1 MMAKILMKGNEAVA
15 EAAIR
20 SGCRLY
26 FAYPITPQ
34 SELIEYMAKM
44 MPKVGGTFLQA
55 ESEVAAIN
63 MVYGA
68 AGAGKRV
75 MTSSS
80 SPGIS
85 LKQEG
90 ISYIAGAELPA
101 VIVNVQ
107 RGGPGL
113 GDIQPAQGD
122 YFQATK
128 GGGHGDYRLIVLAPS
143 SVQEFADMA
152 SEAFDLADKYRNPV
166 MILADGMLGQMM
178 EPVEFREPRTQ
189 EEIDALG
196 NQHTSWCICP
206 NEDGDKKHHHE
217 INSLELDPSCLEKH
231 VNDLYAKYAEIQK
244 QEIRYDTYNLSD
256 DNEILCV
263 AWGTAS
269 RVVKS
274 AINELKAEGKNVGLI
289 RPISC
294 WPYPYEAVA
303 AAIGPKVK
311 QVYVFELN
319 TGQMLDD
326 VKIAV
331 GGKVPVK
338 FWGKVGG
345 IVFTPAEIQAKL
357 EACFSRRK
365 PWK

>member
-1 MMAKILMKGNEAVA
+1 MAKVLMKGNEAVA

-20 SGCRLY
+20 AGCRLY

-34 SELIEYMAKM
+34 SELIEYMAKK
-44 MPKVGGTFLQA
+44 MPLVNGTFLQA

-68 AGAGKRV
+68 AGCGKRV

-85 LKQEG
+85 LKMEG
-90 ISYIAGAELPA
+90 ISYIAGSQLPA

-113 GDIQPAQGD
+113 GDIQPAQAD
-122 YFQATK
+122 YNQATK

-152 SEAFDLADKYRNPV
+152 GDAFDLADKYRNPV

-178 EPVEFREPRTQ
+178 EPVEFKPDKAA
-189 EEIDALG
+189 EELRDIE
-196 NQHTSWCICP
+196 HKHETWCIHP
-206 NEDGDKKHHHE
+206 NEDGDRRHHHE
-217 INSLELDPSCLEKH
+217 INSLEIDPKVLEKH
-231 VNDLYAKYAEIQK
+231 VIELGQKYDYITKHETRHEA
-244 QEIRYDTYNLSD
+244 YNISD

-263 AWGTAS
+263 AFGTAS
-269 RVVKS
+269 RIVKS
-274 AINELKAEGKNVGLI
+274 AVNDLKDEGYSIGLI
-289 RPISC
+289 RPITC
-294 WPYPYEAVA
+294 WPYPYEAVKN
-303 AAIGPKVK
+303 AIGSKVK
-311 QVYVFELN
+311 KVIVFELN
-319 TGQMLDD
+319 LGQMLDD

-331 GGKVPVK
+331 EGKVPIE
-338 FWGKVGG
+338 FYGKVGG
-345 IVFTPAEIQAKL
+345 IVFTPDEIK
-357 EACFSRRK
+357 RK
-365 PWK
+365 IEESL

>member
-1 MMAKILMKGNEAVA
+1 
-15 EAAIR
+15 
-20 SGCRLY
+20 LY

-44 MPKVGGTFLQA
+44 MPKVNGTFIQA

-68 AGAGKRV
+68 AGSGKRV

-85 LKQEG
+85 LKMEG
-90 ISYIAGAELPA
+90 LSYIAGAELPC
-101 VIVNVQ
+101 VVVNVQ

-178 EPVEFREPRTQ
+178 EPVEFKPAKTDAELQ
-189 EEIDALG
+189 ELA
-196 NQHTSWCICP
+196 NQHLSWCICP

-217 INSLELDPSCLEKH
+217 INSLELDPLVLEQH
-231 VNDLYAKYAEIQK
+231 VLGLCKKYAEIQK
-244 QEIRYDTYNLSD
+244 NEIRYETYNISD
-256 DNEILCV
+256 ENEVLCV

-274 AINELKAEGKNVGLI
+274 AINEVLKEGKSVGLI
-289 RPISC
+289 RPIRV
-294 WPYPYEAVA
+294 WPYPYEAIKQ
-303 AAIGPKVK
+303 AIGKNVK
-311 QVYVFELN
+311 KVYVFELN
-319 TGQMLDD
+319 SGQMVED

-331 GGKVPVK
+331 EGKVPVD

-345 IVFTPAEIQAKL
+345 VVFTPAEIKEKL
-357 EACFSRRK
+357 EECF
-365 PWK
+365 

>member
-1 MMAKILMKGNEAVA
+1 MSKILMKGNEAVA

-20 SGCRLY
+20 AGCRLY

-34 SELIEYMAKM
+34 SELIEYMARM
-44 MPKVGGTFLQA
+44 MPKVHGTFLQA

-80 SPGIS
+80 SPGIA
-85 LKQEG
+85 LKMEG
-90 ISYIAGAELPA
+90 ISYIAGSELPA

-166 MILADGMLGQMM
+166 LILADGMLGQMM
-178 EPVEFREPRTQ
+178 EPVEFHPAKTD
-189 EEIDALG
+189 EEIKALG
-196 NQHTSWCICP
+196 EQHNAWCICP
-206 NEDGDKKHHHE
+206 NADGDAKHHHE
-217 INSLELDPSCLEKH
+217 INSLEIDPTVLEKH
-231 VNDLYAKYAEIQK
+231 VNKMYEKYAQVERDEIK
-244 QEIRYDTYNLSD
+244 YEEYKISP

-274 AINELKAEGKNVGLI
+274 AINELEKAGHSIGLI
-289 RPISC
+289 RPIRV
-294 WPYPYEAVA
+294 WPYPYAA
-303 AAIGPKVK
+303 IQAAIGPRVR
-311 QVYVFELN
+311 QVWVFELN

-331 GGKVPVK
+331 CGKVPVR

-345 IVFTPAEIQAKL
+345 IVFTPAEIKAKL
-357 EACFSRRK
+357 EEALK
-365 PWK
+365 QGGA

>member
-1 MMAKILMKGNEAVA
+1 MAKILMKGNEAVA

-34 SELIEYMAKM
+34 SELIEYMARM
-44 MPKVGGTFLQA
+44 MPKVNGCFLQA
-55 ESEVAAIN
+55 ESEVSAIT

-68 AGAGKRV
+68 AGCCKRV

-85 LKQEG
+85 LKMEG

-122 YFQATK
+122 YFQAVK
-128 GGGHGDYRLIVLAPS
+128 GGGHGDYQLIVMAPA

-178 EPVEFREPRTQ
+178 EPVEFKEPLSDA
-189 EEIDALG
+189 EIEAKG
-196 NQHTSWCICP
+196 KQHDSWCICP
-206 NEDGDKKHHHE
+206 NEDGEGKHHHE
-217 INSLELDPSCLEKH
+217 INSLEIDPLVLEKH
-231 VNDLYAKYAEIQK
+231 VNDLYKKYDVITQN
-244 QEIRYDTYNLSD
+244 EIRYEEFNVSD

-269 RVVKS
+269 RIVKS
-274 AINELKAEGKNVGLI
+274 AINELKKDGKSVGLI
-289 RPISC
+289 RPINV

-303 AAIGPKVK
+303 KAIGPKVK
-311 QVYVFELN
+311 KVYVFELN
-319 TGQMLDD
+319 KGQMLDD

-331 GGKVPVK
+331 NGKVPVD

-357 EACFSRRK
+357 EACF
-365 PWK
+365 

>member
-1 MMAKILMKGNEAVA
+1 MAKVLMKGNEAVA

-34 SELIEYMAKM
+34 SELIEYMARM

-55 ESEVAAIN
+55 ESEVSAIN

-68 AGAGKRV
+68 AGSGKRV

-85 LKQEG
+85 LKAEG

-128 GGGHGDYRLIVLAPS
+128 GGGHGDYRQIVLAPS

-178 EPVEFREPRTQ
+178 EPVEFKTAKTEA
-189 EEIDALG
+189 ELAELG
-196 NQHTSWCICP
+196 KQHDSWCICP
-206 NEDGDKKHHHE
+206 NADGDKKHHHE
-217 INSLELDPSCLEKH
+217 INSLEIDPAVLEKH
-231 VNDLYAKYAEIQK
+231 VHDLYAKYAVIE
-244 QEIRYDTYNLSD
+244 QEETRWEEYNTNQ

-269 RVVKS
+269 RIVKS
-274 AINELKAEGKNVGLI
+274 AVNEMNSKGRNIGLI
-289 RPISC
+289 RPITC
-294 WPYPYEAVA
+294 WPFPYDAISK
-303 AAIGPKVK
+303 AIGPKVK
-311 QVYVFELN
+311 KVFVFELN

-331 GGKVPVK
+331 AGKVEVD

-345 IVFTPAEIQAKL
+345 IVFTPAEIEAKL
-357 EACFSRRK
+357 DSCF
-365 PWK
+365 

>member
-1 MMAKILMKGNEAVA
+1 MGEKVLMKGNEAVA

-68 AGAGKRV
+68 AGTGMRV

-90 ISYIAGAELPA
+90 ISYIAGANLPA
-101 VIVNVQ
+101 VIINVQ

-113 GDIQPAQGD
+113 GDIQPAQAD
-122 YFQATK
+122 YFQSTK
-128 GGGHGDYRLIVLAPS
+128 GGGHGDYHMIVLAPA

-152 SEAFDLADKYRNPV
+152 SDAFDLADKYRNPV
-166 MILADGMLGQMM
+166 LILSDGLLGQMM
-178 EPVEFREPRTQ
+178 EPVEFKPTKTK
-189 EEIDALG
+189 EEMEVLSK
-196 NQHTSWCICP
+196 QHYSWCIHE
-206 NEDGDKKHHHE
+206 NNFEDRHHNE
-217 INSLELDPSCLEKH
+217 INSLEIDPRVLEKH
-231 VNDLYAKYAEIQK
+231 VLELEKKYQVITAHETQH
-244 QEIRYDTYNLSD
+244 EGYHLND

-263 AWGTAS
+263 AFGTAS
-269 RVVKS
+269 RIVRAAVDDL
-274 AINELKAEGKNVGLI
+274 NAEGKNIGLI
-289 RPISC
+289 RPITV
-294 WPYPYEAVA
+294 WPYPSD
-303 AAIGPKVK
+303 AIWKALTPKVK
-311 QVYVFELN
+311 KVVVFELN
-319 TGQMLDD
+319 LGQMVED
-326 VKIAV
+326 VRLAV
-331 GGKVPVK
+331 NGKVPVE
-338 FWGKVGG
+338 FMGKVGG
-345 IVFTPAEIQAKL
+345 IVFTPEEIKEKL
-357 EACFSRRK
+357 LSLY
-365 PWK
+365 

>member
-1 MMAKILMKGNEAVA
+1 MAKVLMKGNEAVA

-20 SGCRLY
+20 AGCRLY

-44 MPKVGGTFLQA
+44 MPKVGGTFIQA

-68 AGAGKRV
+68 AGCGKRV

-85 LKQEG
+85 LKMEG
-90 ISYIAGAELPA
+90 VSYLASSELPA

-122 YFQATK
+122 YFQAVK
-128 GGGHGDYRLIVLAPS
+128 GGGHGDYKMITMAPS

-152 SEAFDLADKYRNPV
+152 SEAFDLADKYRTPI

-178 EPVEFREPRTQ
+178 EPVEFHTPKSEEEMQ
-189 EEIDALG
+189 EL
-196 NQHTSWCICP
+196 NQQHESWCICP
-206 NEDGDKKHHHE
+206 NKDGAAHHHHE
-217 INSLELDPSCLEKH
+217 INSLEIDPLVLEKH
-231 VNDLYAKYAEIQK
+231 VNELYVKYASIEANEK
-244 QEIRYDTYNLSD
+244 RHEAYNIND

-269 RVVKS
+269 RIVKS
-274 AINELKAEGKNVGLI
+274 AVDELKAEGKSIGLI
-289 RPISC
+289 RPINV

-303 AAIGPKVK
+303 KAIGKNVKKVM
-311 QVYVFELN
+311 VFELN
-319 TGQMLDD
+319 KGQMLDD

-331 GGKVPVK
+331 NGKVPVD

-345 IVFTPAEIQAKL
+345 IVFTPAEIKEKI
-357 EACFSRRK
+357 EAGL
-365 PWK
+365 

>member
-1 MMAKILMKGNEAVA
+1 MSKILMKGNEAVA

-20 SGCRLY
+20 AGCRLY

-44 MPKVGGTFLQA
+44 MPKVGGTFIQA
-55 ESEVAAIN
+55 ESEIAAIN

-68 AGAGKRV
+68 AGVGKRV

-90 ISYIAGAELPA
+90 ISYMAGAELPA

-122 YFQATK
+122 YFQAVK
-128 GGGHGDYRLIVLAPS
+128 GGGHGDYQLIVLAPS
-143 SVQEFADMA
+143 SVQEFADLA
-152 SEAFDLADKYRNPV
+152 ADAFDLADKYRNPV

-178 EPVEFREPRTQ
+178 EPVEFKPAKTQ
-189 EEIDALG
+189 EELDALA
-196 NQHTSWCICP
+196 NQHLSWCICP
-206 NEDGDKKHHHE
+206 NADGDAKHHHE
-217 INSLELDPSCLEKH
+217 INSLELDPEILEKK
-231 VNDLYAKYAEIQK
+231 VSKLYEKYAEVEK
-244 QEIRYDTYNLSD
+244 NEVRYETYNLSE

-263 AWGTAS
+263 AWGTAA

-274 AINELKAEGKNVGLI
+274 AINELVAQGKSIGLV
-289 RPISC
+289 RPITC
-294 WPYPYEAVA
+294 WPYPYEAIA
-303 AAIGPKVK
+303 SAIGPKVK
-311 QVYVFELN
+311 KVYVFELN
-319 TGQMLDD
+319 SGQMVED
-326 VKIAV
+326 VMIAV
-331 GGKVPVK
+331 NGKVPVD
-338 FWGKVGG
+338 FWGKLGG
-345 IVFTPAEIQAKL
+345 IVFTPADIQAKL
-357 EACFSRRK
+357 EACF
-365 PWK
+365 

>member
-1 MMAKILMKGNEAVA
+1 MTKVLMKGNEAVA

-68 AGAGKRV
+68 AGAGRRV

-85 LKQEG
+85 LKMEG
-90 ISYIAGAELPA
+90 ISYIAGAQLPA
-101 VIVNVQ
+101 VIINVQ

-113 GDIQPAQGD
+113 GDIQPGQSD
-122 YFQATK
+122 YFQAVK
-128 GGGHGDYRLIVLAPS
+128 GGGHGDYHLIVLAPS

-152 SEAFDLADKYRNPV
+152 GEAFDLADKYRTAV

-178 EPVEFREPRTQ
+178 EPVEFKPAKTA
-189 EEIDALG
+189 EEIEAL
-196 NQHTSWCICP
+196 NSQHHDWCICP
-206 NEDGDKKHHHE
+206 NVEGPEHHHHE
-217 INSLELDPSCLEKH
+217 INSLEIDPSVLEQH
-231 VNDLYAKYAEIQK
+231 V
-244 QEIRYDTYNLSD
+244 YNLYDNYATIEKNELRYESYNVSD

-269 RVVKS
+269 RIVKS
-274 AINELKAEGKNVGLI
+274 AINELKVEGKSIGMIRPITVWPFPYQEIDAAIGKNV
-289 RPISC
+289 
-294 WPYPYEAVA
+294 
-303 AAIGPKVK
+303 KK
-311 QVYVFELN
+311 VYVFELN
-319 TGQMLDD
+319 MGQMLDD

-331 GGKVPVK
+331 NGKVPVD

-345 IVFTPAEIQAKL
+345 IVFTPAEIKTKL
-357 EACFSRRK
+357 EECF
-365 PWK
+365 

>member
-1 MMAKILMKGNEAVA
+1 MSKILMKGNEAVA

-20 SGCRLY
+20 AGCRLY

-44 MPKVGGTFLQA
+44 MPKVNGTFLQA
-55 ESEVAAIN
+55 ESEVSAIN
-63 MVYGA
+63 MAYGA
-68 AGAGKRV
+68 AACGKRV

-90 ISYIAGAELPA
+90 ISYIAGAQLPA

-122 YFQATK
+122 YFQAVK
-128 GGGHGDYRLIVLAPS
+128 GGGHGDYRMIVLAPS

-152 SEAFDLADKYRNPV
+152 AEAFDLADKYRNPV
-166 MILADGMLGQMM
+166 TILADGMLGQMM
-178 EPVEFREPRTQ
+178 EPVEFKEPLSDEQ
-189 EEIDALG
+189 IAALG
-196 NQHTSWCICP
+196 EQHKSWCIHP

-217 INSLELDPSCLEKH
+217 INSLEIDPAMLEKH
-231 VNDLYAKYAEIQK
+231 VENLYVKYAEMEK
-244 QEIRYDTYNLSD
+244 NEIRYDTYNLSD

-274 AINELKAEGKNVGLI
+274 AINELKADGKSVGMI
-289 RPISC
+289 RPITC

-331 GGKVPVK
+331 CGKTPVK

-345 IVFTPAEIQAKL
+345 IVFTPAEIQQKL
-357 EACFSRRK
+357 EECFK
-365 PWK
+365 

>member
-1 MMAKILMKGNEAVA
+1 MAKVLMKGNEAVA

-20 SGCRLY
+20 AGCRLY

-44 MPKVGGTFLQA
+44 MPTVKGCFLQA

-68 AGAGKRV
+68 GGAGKRV

-90 ISYIAGAELPA
+90 ISYCAGAEIPC

-113 GDIQPAQGD
+113 GDIQPGQAD
-122 YFQATK
+122 YFQAVK
-128 GGGHGDYRLIVLAPS
+128 GGGHGDYHLIVLAPN

-152 SEAFDLADKYRNPV
+152 SDAFDLADKYRNPV
-166 MILADGMLGQMM
+166 LILADGMLGQMM
-178 EPVEFREPRTQ
+178 EPVEFKPAKSD
-189 EEIDALG
+189 EEIAKLG
-196 NQHTSWCICP
+196 EQHTSWCICP
-206 NEDGDKKHHHE
+206 NADGEKKHHHE
-217 INSLELDPSCLEKH
+217 INSLELDPLVLEKH
-231 VNDLYAKYAEIQK
+231 VHDIFRKYDLVEKN
-244 QEIRYDTYNLSD
+244 EIRYEEYNVSD
-256 DNEILCV
+256 ENEVLCV
-263 AWGTAS
+263 AFGTSS
-269 RVVKS
+269 RIVKS
-274 AINELKAEGKNVGLI
+274 AIDELKAKGRSVGLI
-289 RPISC
+289 RPITL
-294 WPYPYEAVA
+294 WPYPYEAIK

-311 QVYVFELN
+311 KVYVFELN
-319 TGQMLDD
+319 MGQMLDD

-331 GGKVPVK
+331 CGKVPVD

-345 IVFTPAEIQAKL
+345 IVFTPAEIEEKLAK
-357 EACFSRRK
+357 C
-365 PWK
+365 W

>member
-1 MMAKILMKGNEAVA
+1 MAKVLMKGNEAVA

-20 SGCRLY
+20 AGCRLY

-44 MPKVGGTFLQA
+44 MPKVNGTFIQA

-68 AGAGKRV
+68 AGCGKRV

-85 LKQEG
+85 LKMEC
-90 ISYIAGAELPA
+90 ISYLAGSQLPA

-122 YFQATK
+122 YFQAVK
-128 GGGHGDYRLIVLAPS
+128 GGGHGDYKLITLAPS

-152 SEAFDLADKYRNPV
+152 AEAFDLADKYRNPV

-178 EPVEFREPRTQ
+178 EPVEFADAKTEVEL
-189 EEIDALG
+189 EELG
-196 NQHTSWCICP
+196 KQHDSWCICP
-206 NEDGDKKHHHE
+206 NTDGSDHHHHE
-217 INSLELDPSCLEKH
+217 INSLEIDPAVLEKH
-231 VNDLYAKYAEIQK
+231 VNKLYEKYAVIEK
-244 QEIRYDTYNLSD
+244 NELRYEKYNISD

-274 AINELKAEGKNVGLI
+274 AVDELKAQGKSVGLI
-289 RPISC
+289 RPIHV
-294 WPYPYEAVA
+294 WPYPYEAVQE
-303 AAIGPKVK
+303 AIGKNVK
-311 QVYVFELN
+311 KVYVFELN
-319 TGQMLDD
+319 RGQMLDD

-331 GGKVPVK
+331 NGKVPVD

-357 EACFSRRK
+357 EASL
-365 PWK
+365 

>member
-1 MMAKILMKGNEAVA
+1 MAKILMKGNEAVA

-34 SELIEYMAKM
+34 SELIEYMARM
-44 MPKVGGTFLQA
+44 MPKVNGTFLQA

-68 AGAGKRV
+68 AGCGKRV

-85 LKQEG
+85 LKMEG
-90 ISYIAGAELPA
+90 ISYIAGAELPC
-101 VIVNVQ
+101 VVVNVQ

-122 YFQATK
+122 YYQATK
-128 GGGHGDYRLIVLAPS
+128 GGGHGDYRLIVMAPS

-178 EPVEFREPRTQ
+178 EPVEFKPAMTQ
-189 EEIDALG
+189 EDIDELG

-217 INSLELDPSCLEKH
+217 INSLEIDPLVLEKH
-231 VNDLYAKYAEIQK
+231 VNDLYRKYATIEK
-244 QEIRYDTYNLSD
+244 NELRYESYNISD
-256 DNEILCV
+256 DNEVLCV

-274 AINELKAEGKNVGLI
+274 AINELKALGKSVGLI
-289 RPISC
+289 RPINV
-294 WPYPYEAVA
+294 WPYPYEAIRNA
-303 AAIGPKVK
+303 MGKNVK

-331 GGKVPVK
+331 QGKVPVQ

-345 IVFTPAEIQAKL
+345 IVFTPAEIQTKL
-357 EACFSRRK
+357 EECF
-365 PWK
+365 

>member
-1 MMAKILMKGNEAVA
+1 MAKILMKGNEAVA

-34 SELIEYMAKM
+34 SELIEYMARM
-44 MPKVGGTFLQA
+44 MPKVNGTFLQA
-55 ESEVAAIN
+55 ESEVSAIN

-68 AGAGKRV
+68 AGCGKRV

-85 LKQEG
+85 LKMEG
-90 ISYIAGAELPA
+90 ISYIAGAQLPA

-122 YFQATK
+122 YYQATK
-128 GGGHGDYRLIVLAPS
+128 GGGHGDYRLIVMAPA

-152 SEAFDLADKYRNPV
+152 SDAFDLADKYRNPV

-178 EPVEFREPRTQ
+178 EPVEFKEALTDAEI
-189 EEIDALG
+189 EEMPK
-196 NQHTSWCICP
+196 QHDSWCIRP

-217 INSLELDPSCLEKH
+217 INSLEIDPVVLEQH
-231 VNDLYAKYAEIQK
+231 VNNLYKKYAEIEK
-244 QEIRYDTYNLSD
+244 NEISYESYDVSD
-256 DNEILCV
+256 DNEVLCV

-269 RVVKS
+269 RIVKS
-274 AINELKAEGKNVGLI
+274 AINELKKDGKSVGMI
-289 RPISC
+289 RPINV
-294 WPYPYEAVA
+294 WPYPYEAIA
-303 AAIGPKVK
+303 EAIGPNVK
-311 QVYVFELN
+311 KVYVFELN

-331 GGKVPVK
+331 AGKVPVE

-345 IVFTPAEIQAKL
+345 VVFTPAEIKEKL
-357 EACFSRRK
+357 EACF
-365 PWK
+365 

>member
-1 MMAKILMKGNEAVA
+1 MKGNEAVA

-20 SGCRLY
+20 AGCRLY

-44 MPKVGGTFLQA
+44 MPKVGGTFIQA
-55 ESEVAAIN
+55 ESEIAAIN

-68 AGAGKRV
+68 AGVGKRV

-90 ISYIAGAELPA
+90 ISYMAGAELPA

-122 YFQATK
+122 YFQAVK
-128 GGGHGDYRLIVLAPS
+128 GGGHGDYQLIVLAPS
-143 SVQEFADMA
+143 SVQEFADLA
-152 SEAFDLADKYRNPV
+152 ADAFDLADKYRNPV

-178 EPVEFREPRTQ
+178 EPVEFKPAKTQ
-189 EEIDALG
+189 EELDALA
-196 NQHTSWCICP
+196 NQHLSWCICP
-206 NEDGDKKHHHE
+206 NADGDAKHHHE
-217 INSLELDPSCLEKH
+217 INSLELDPEILEKK
-231 VNDLYAKYAEIQK
+231 VSKLYEKYAEVEK
-244 QEIRYDTYNLSD
+244 NEVRYETYNLSD

-263 AWGTAS
+263 AWGTAA

-274 AINELKAEGKNVGLI
+274 AINELVAQGKSIGLV
-289 RPISC
+289 RPITC
-294 WPYPYEAVA
+294 WPYPYEAIA
-303 AAIGPKVK
+303 SAIGPKVK
-311 QVYVFELN
+311 KVYVFELN
-319 TGQMLDD
+319 SGQMVED
-326 VKIAV
+326 VMIAV
-331 GGKVPVK
+331 NGKVPVD
-338 FWGKVGG
+338 FWGKLGG
-345 IVFTPAEIQAKL
+345 IVFTPADIQAKL
-357 EACFSRRK
+357 EACF
-365 PWK
+365 

>member
-1 MMAKILMKGNEAVA
+1 MAKILMKGNEAVA

-34 SELIEYMAKM
+34 SELIEYMARM
-44 MPKVGGTFLQA
+44 MPKVNGVFLQA
-55 ESEVAAIN
+55 ESEISAIN

-68 AGAGKRV
+68 AGCGKRV

-85 LKQEG
+85 LKMEG
-90 ISYIAGAELPA
+90 ISYLAGAQLPC
-101 VIVNVQ
+101 VIINVQ

-128 GGGHGDYRLIVLAPS
+128 GGGHGDYRLIVMAPS

-178 EPVEFREPRTQ
+178 EPVEFKTPKTDA
-189 EEIDALG
+189 EIADMWL
-196 NQHTSWCICP
+196 QHKSWCIQP

-217 INSLELDPSCLEKH
+217 INSLEIDPLMLEIH
-231 VNDLYAKYAEIQK
+231 VNNLYKKYAEIEK
-244 QEIRYDTYNLSD
+244 NEIKFEEFNISD

-274 AINELKAEGKNVGLI
+274 AINEVKALGKSVGLI
-289 RPISC
+289 RPINV
-294 WPYPYEAVA
+294 WPFPYEDVKK
-303 AAIGPKVK
+303 AIGPNVK
-311 QVYVFELN
+311 KVYVFELN

-331 GGKVPVK
+331 EGKVPVD

-345 IVFTPAEIQAKL
+345 VVFTPAEIKVKL
-357 EACFSRRK
+357 EQALK
-365 PWK
+365 E